1 MPYNERLRP
10 FVCLLCCFSLSVKVG
25 GDEKREIILVI
36 RYKRDITSDVSVN
49 LYADLNSAVETKGK

>member
-1 MPYNERLRP
+1 M
-10 FVCLLCCFSLSVKVG
+10 KVG